1 MNKKLLLL
9 ALLIAATVGGA
20 LVLLRPAPDKALSTT
35 GVYAD
40 DWVAN
45 CGPLQGSAQAK
56 CTARLD
62 SAYGRLAGAP
72 VPADKR

>member
-1 MNKKLLLL
+1 MKTRLLLL
-9 ALLIAATVGGA
+9 AVLIAATLA
-20 LVLLRPAPDKALSTT
+20 AATAFLRPTPDKALKLT

-45 CGPLQGSAQAK
+45 CGPLQGADQTK

-62 SAYGRLAGAP
+62 SAYGRAAGAP
-72 VPADKR
+72 VPKGR

>member
-1 MNKKLLLL
+1 MKTRLLLL
-9 ALLIAATVGGA
+9 AVLIAATLAAAYGF
-20 LVLLRPAPDKALSTT
+20 LRPPPDKALKLS

-45 CGPLQGSAQAK
+45 CGPLDGAAQAK

-62 SAYGRLAGAP
+62 SAYGRAAGAP
-72 VPADKR
+72 VPAGK

>member
-1 MNKKLLLL
+1 MNKKLLL
-9 ALLIAATVGGA
+9 ALLIAATLGA
-20 LVLLRPAPDKALSTT
+20 AWLMLRPAPDKALSTT

-45 CGPLQGSAQAK
+45 CGKLQGPDQAK

-62 SAYGRLAGAP
+62 SAYGRAAGNP
-72 VPADKR
+72 VPANR